1 MDLRQYAETALFNP
15 LEISNYDWFAH
26 EVTGDYLGSSG
37 LYLRSRDFAK
47 LGQLYLN
54 KGLWNG
60 ERIFSEQWAEDSL
73 KPKGKFW
80 PKKQLNI
87 VTIGGA
93 HF

>member
-1 MDLRQYAETALFNP
+1 MTRMDLRQYVETALVNP

-54 KGLWNG
+54 KGLWN
-60 ERIFSEQWAEDSL
+60 ERSRWTGNVHYSRFRVNVCYYIRSIYCS
-73 KPKGKFW
+73 G
-80 PKKQLNI
+80 
-87 VTIGGA
+87 
-93 HF
+93 